1 MARLPNFFSSVKTLE
16 GFALYC
22 DDSGFLDIQEYKGNE
37 KKYYCGNK
45 YYVYQYVNPEEQYV
59 LCVIDANE
67 CSIGVVNENI
77 ETLWHKESF
86 VSRKVDAGG
95 QSASRYQ
102 MNRENELVQWLK
114 DCSDALRSLVNGRKL
129 IIGGPGPV
137 KTRFLEYFK
146 YNRIIA
152 VKDVGNTDYNGLE
165 ELFDR
170 SLDDIKECKR
180 SEIKVMVDDFAKRLA
195 KGDKLIDYGF
205 SNIDMN
211 NVEKVIVDREFESQV
226 PEGIPKVVTE
236 GHHIIK
242 ALQVGII
249 RRYGGNGNKNN

>member
-1 MARLPNFFSSVKTLE
+1 MARLPNFFSSVKTIE
-16 GFALYC
+16 GVALYC
-22 DDSGFLDIQEYKGNE
+22 DDNGFLDIQEYKGNE
-37 KKYYCGNK
+37 KKYICGNK
-45 YYVYQYVNPEEQYV
+45 FYVYEYINPEEEYV

-67 CSIGVVNENI
+67 CTIGVVNEAI
-77 ETLWHKESF
+77 ELLWTKESF
-86 VSRKVDAGG
+86 VTRKQDAGG
-95 QSASRYQ
+95 QSQKRYE

-114 DCSDALRSLVNGRKL
+114 TCSEALRSLINGRKL

-146 YNRIIA
+146 YGRLIA
-152 VKDVGNTDYNGLE
+152 VKDVGYTNYQGLE
-165 ELFDR
+165 ELFER

-180 SEIKVMVDDFAKRLA
+180 SEIKKIVDDFARRLA

-205 SNIDMN
+205 SKINPD
-211 NVEKVIVDREFESQV
+211 NVEKVIVDKEFESKV

-249 RRYGGNGNKNN
+249 KRY